1 MCTLC
6 MVVPNGCFHRIEDGG
21 SKLCKPSSRCRS
33 SHICAGKQ
41 LLYASYASLSNPIW
55 KKEETG
61 LHFAFSFQ
69 RDSSPLWLAWSHL
82 SVEARNILFNRGI
95 AVESQPS
102 SLHARLFSNPLTTT
116 PDEVYSIEWPS
127 LASLHTGPGVLM
139 CTEDATYLCLNCAT
153 SALSNLNSE
162 CEYIVFRFVC
172 IREERT
178 HTGD

>member
-1 MCTLC
+1 MSTELCLYTGTIHYMCVRAGYVLNVVCISQLIPIPGCDVMCTLC

-95 AVESQPS
+95 AVESQPCGS
-102 SLHARLFSNPLTTT
+102 RPFTIISTWH
-116 PDEVYSIEWPS
+116 
-127 LASLHTGPGVLM
+127 G
-139 CTEDATYLCLNCAT
+139 C
-153 SALSNLNSE
+153 SAIL
-162 CEYIVFRFVC
+162 
-172 IREERT
+172 
-178 HTGD
+178 